1 MLKGFMSH
9 TVSNNYIPFSCRCTN
24 THLLHVFEPESY
36 FGSAAESK
44 KKGNCIDKVKQH
56 LQDYCLRTYACVYE
70 GVKTSLSI
78 LHTELRPIPLYA
90 LPALEK
96 QYSARRSGLLYT
108 NCSLFKHVCACL
120 SLYFVLFTLCV
131 WRGRLTLAHANAFTH
146 THIGM
151 HSQCFG
157 SVMLNEV

>member
-1 MLKGFMSH
+1 MGAFLRKDNKKGLHAWEIFHPVAVDGALYWCWRALWATLSPITTSPSPADAQTRIYCTSSSQSH
-9 TVSNNYIPFSCRCTN
+9 TLDPLQRV
-24 THLLHVFEPESY
+24 
-36 FGSAAESK
+36 K

-78 LHTELRPIPLYA
+78 LHTEPRPIPLYA

-108 NCSLFKHVCACL
+108 NRSLFKHVC
-120 SLYFVLFTLCV
+120 VCV
-131 WRGRLTLAHANAFTH
+131 
-146 THIGM
+146 
-151 HSQCFG
+151 C
-157 SVMLNEV
+157 VP